1 MIVEREVV
9 HSEDAVEFDEFQN
22 LRRLGMKSFI
32 SCRRNYTAWVH
43 DNGNQCKGFPAQTIE
58 EQVRSIVSWKRGK
71 INWSRKKL
79 AVQPGEVNFRRERR

>member
-1 MIVEREVV
+1 MPRQQSHDAPADVVLQDATNLRAYRVIVEREVV

-32 SCRRNYTAWVH
+32 SWRRNYTAWVH

-58 EQVRSIVSWKRGK
+58 EQVRSIVS
-71 INWSRKKL
+71 
-79 AVQPGEVNFRRERR
+79 